1 MILEFWSIA
10 LITCSLVT
18 VFLGI
23 GGANAAL
30 QVTRWWDLG
39 SDSELQIRL
48 EERIW
53 LAAALVQFG
62 LVVQVVSALIFI
74 FAADYFATVL
84 RGAMCAAGSLT
95 ANVYGLPALGVKLVT
110 IFLAGLW
117 IVLHRLDISHER
129 FPLTT
134 LKSVWLL
141 VLLPFLLA
149 DALLV
154 FLYLVNLEP
163 EIITSC
169 CGIIFGEATAGG
181 YSLFDLNS
189 PAVLLLSG
197 GALIALIALCSSLL
211 LTKNSMRR
219 PARPVTAWILAG
231 SWIGFYLLALALI
244 IVWVSPYVYG
254 LPHHRCPFDLIQYP
268 YSLVGL
274 PLYLFLHA
282 SVLSGLAAA
291 VATIVSGRG
300 EKALQAG
307 PFIHRAVSASLV
319 LMLLFLIQAGWPPL
333 KYIYFGGQ

>member
-23 GGANAAL
+23 AGAAVAL
-30 QVTRWWDLG
+30 QVLRWWDLG
-39 SDSELQIRL
+39 SDSERQIRL
-48 EERIW
+48 EERVW

-74 FAADYFATVL
+74 YAAAYFATVL
-84 RGAMCAAGSLT
+84 KGAMCAAGSLT

-110 IFLAGLW
+110 IFMAGLW
-117 IVLHRLDISHER
+117 IVLHRLDIGHER

-134 LKSVWLL
+134 VKSVWLL

-149 DALLV
+149 DALLL

-169 CGIIFGEATAGG
+169 CGIIFGDASAGG
-181 YSLFDLNS
+181 YSLFDVDS
-189 PAVLLLSG
+189 PAPLLVLG
-197 GALIALIALCSSLL
+197 GALTALIALCSSLL
-211 LTKNSMRR
+211 LARDSTRR
-219 PARPVTAWILAG
+219 PVAGWVLAG
-231 SWIGFYLLALALI
+231 CWIGFYLLALALI

-268 YSLVGL
+268 YSLIGL
-274 PLYLFLHA
+274 PLYLFLHG
-282 SVLSGLAAA
+282 SVLSGLAGA
-291 VATIVSGRG
+291 VAAIVSGRG
-300 EKALQAG
+300 ETPCRL
-307 PFIHRAVSASLV
+307 R
-319 LMLLFLIQAGWPPL
+319 PL
-333 KYIYFGGQ
+333 FGGH